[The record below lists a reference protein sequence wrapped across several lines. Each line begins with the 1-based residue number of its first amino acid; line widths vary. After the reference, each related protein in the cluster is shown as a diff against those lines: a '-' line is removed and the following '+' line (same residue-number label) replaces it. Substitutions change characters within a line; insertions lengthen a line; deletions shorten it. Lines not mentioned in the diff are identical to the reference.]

1 MKQMI
6 RSVGVA
12 AALALAYA
20 SPSAFSSDVPAAV
33 RKSVEAQASGG
44 KIIRWQRA
52 GTNYQAIIN
61 KNGQETGVELTADG
75 RVLGTAV
82 CPCGKGSWVTTNV
95 DATNSAEKK
104 TRRRAPRSRQ

>member
-12 AALALAYA
+12 VAVALVCTL
-20 SPSAFSSDVPAAV
+20 PSAFSSDLPVAV
-33 RKSVEAQASGG
+33 RKSVDAHASGG
-44 KIIRWQRA
+44 KIVRWQRA
-52 GTNYQAIIN
+52 GANYQAIIN
-61 KNGQETGVELTADG
+61 KNGQETGVELSADG
-75 RVLGTAV
+75 RVLGTIIR
-82 CPCGKGSWVTTNV
+82 PCGKGSWATTNV